1 MNTFIRKYADVVTG
15 TLSGF
20 DRLMLRGTLRQIA
33 YADGL
38 GRFLGANRILL
49 KEFGQFAETASA
61 RLKEASLARAE
72 ALGRPVQYLAS
83 PGVRKDVLAREIAA
97 RDGITDGLI
106 CVFSAVEP
114 CRSFVIQPNRE
125 LKRIQLV
132 AKKRKCLFLYHYL
145 MHPKFGFMHVRLQ
158 TWLPYE
164 VQVWING
171 REWLSRQLDKHGIEY
186 VRRSNTFPWIADV
199 DRAQRLA
206 HAQLRTAWPRQLDE
220 LVAEVH
226 PAHAEI
232 FGGWPPIYYWTAY
245 QTEWATDI
253 MFRSPDTLAEI
264 YPRLVRHGIAQFGSK
279 DVMRFLGK
287 RLTSTGSIPAN
298 FAGEVVSD
306 LRARPEGIRIKH
318 ALGWNSV
325 KLYDKEGSV
334 LRVETTINRPQDFKV
349 FRPTQ
354 GAEEGPWTWRPMR
367 QGIAD
372 LHRRAKVSQA
382 SNDRYL
388 AALAAIETETPLG
401 CLTARLALP
410 VIHEARRYRAL
421 NPSAPDDIA
430 LLAAVNR
437 GEFAIA
443 GFRNAD
449 LRGILFPDATEDR
462 AETKRRSARVTRLLR
477 LLRAHG
483 LVMKVQ
489 KTHRYTLTAEGRRA
503 IAAILA
509 ARDVAVEQLIKSAA

>member
-1 MNTFIRKYADVVTG
+1 
-15 TLSGF
+15 
-20 DRLMLRGTLRQIA
+20 MLRGTLRQVA
-33 YADGL
+33 YAEGL
-38 GRFLGANRILL
+38 GRFLAANTILL

-61 RLKEASLARAE
+61 CLKEASLARAE
-72 ALGRPVQYLAS
+72 ALDRPVQYLES
-83 PGVRKDVLAREIAA
+83 PGVRKDLLAREIAA

-114 CRSFVIQPNRE
+114 CRSFVIQPNKE

-171 REWLSRQLDKHGIEY
+171 REWLSRQLDERGIGY
-186 VRRSNTFPWIADV
+186 SRRGNTFPWIADV

-206 HAQLRTAWPRQLDE
+206 RAQLRTAWPRQLDK
-220 LVAEVH
+220 LLAEVH
-226 PAHAEI
+226 PAHAQI
-232 FGGWPPIYYWTAY
+232 FSGWPPRYYWTAY

-253 MFRSPDTLAEI
+253 MFRSPEILAGI
-264 YPRLVRHGIAQFGSK
+264 YPRLVRHGIAQFGSN

-318 ALGWNSV
+318 CLGWNSV

-349 FRPTQ
+349 FRPAE
-354 GAEEGPWTWRPMR
+354 GAEDGPRTWRPMR

-401 CLTARLALP
+401 SLTARLALP
-410 VIHEARRYRAL
+410 VIHEDRRYRPL
-421 NPSAPDDIA
+421 NPSAPDDVA

-437 GEFAIA
+437 GEFAVA

-449 LRGILFPDATEDR
+449 LRRILYAKATDDK
-462 AETKRRSARVTRLLR
+462 AEARRRSGRVTRLLR

-483 LVMKVQ
+483 LLMKVQ

-509 ARDVAVEQLIKSAA
+509 ARDVAVEQLIRKAA